1 MIEKNFKKK
10 TSWKNWLIKKLITSE
25 ASKEEILNFIIKDD
39 ENKQI
44 YEFQDNN
51 EKNLMKNILNLNN
64 KSVENIM
71 VSRAEIVA
79 VEKNQSIDKIL
90 LIFGKKAHFLQ
101 KPPNDQQNFLV
112 AENDISDPQLRG
124 FVQKPWGPILEAP
137 GSPLRQ

>member
-51 EKNLMKNILNLNN
+51 EKNLMKNIF
-64 KSVENIM
+64 SF
-71 VSRAEIVA
+71 
-79 VEKNQSIDKIL
+79 KI
-90 LIFGKKAHFLQ
+90 K
-101 KPPNDQQNFLV
+101 
-112 AENDISDPQLRG
+112 
-124 FVQKPWGPILEAP
+124 W
-137 GSPLRQ
+137 